1 MKSATPS
8 QANETSAPPVKIAI
22 HLERN
27 EDGFP
32 PLSIELLNADQVSGD
47 TFRIRNAPFF
57 APNVAYQDLVRARPS
72 TVAGQFDL
80 IDLVESSP
88 FTCISIILLDA
99 TMDQFMMDLL
109 RGMDCVIEYGEFGVY
124 RVLAV
129 AVPPSAAYTSLR
141 ATLDD
146 LEARELISYAELCV
160 AQ

>member
-8 QANETSAPPVKIAI
+8 QVNDASGPLVKIAI
-22 HLERN
+22 HLDRN

-32 PLSIELLNADQVSGD
+32 PISIELLNADQVSD
-47 TFRIRNAPFF
+47 ETFRIRNAPFF

-72 TVAGQFDL
+72 AVVGQFDL
-80 IDLVESSP
+80 CEMVESSP

-99 TMDQFMMDLL
+99 TLDQFMMDLL
-109 RGMDCVIEYGEFGVY
+109 RGMGCVIEYGEFGVY

-129 AVPPSAAYTSLR
+129 AVPPAADYASLR

-146 LEARELISYAELCV
+146 LESRELISYSELCV

>member
-8 QANETSAPPVKIAI
+8 QVHETLPLVKIAI
-22 HLERN
+22 QLDRN

-32 PLSIELLNADQVSGD
+32 PISIELLNADQVSDD

-72 TVAGQFDL
+72 SVVGQFDL
-80 IDLVESSP
+80 LELVESSP
-88 FTCISIILLDA
+88 FTCISIILLD
-99 TMDQFMMDLL
+99 TTLDQFMMDLL
-109 RGMDCVIEYGEFGVY
+109 RGMGCVIEYGEFGAY

-129 AVPPSAAYTSLR
+129 AVPPAADYVSLR

-146 LEARELISYAELCV
+146 LEAGELISYSELCV

>member
-8 QANETSAPPVKIAI
+8 QVNETLPLVKIAI
-22 HLERN
+22 QLDRN

-32 PLSIELLNADQVSGD
+32 PISIELLNADQVSDD

-57 APNVAYQDLVRARPS
+57 APNVAYRDLVRAKPS
-72 TVAGQFDL
+72 SVVGQFDL
-80 IDLVESSP
+80 LELVESSP
-88 FTCISIILLDA
+88 FTCISIILLD
-99 TMDQFMMDLL
+99 TTLDQFMMDLL
-109 RGMDCVIEYGEFGVY
+109 RGMGCVIEYGEFGAY

-129 AVPPSAAYTSLR
+129 AVPPAADYASLR

-146 LEARELISYAELCV
+146 LEARELISYSELCV